1 MGTFTERNF
10 EVSLSFGNIRDEDDF
25 FDVTLAADTLNGSI
39 EALRA
44 HKLILSAASPVL
56 RSLLREQSRLSGS
69 SQGMPLML
77 YLRDISARGLGHV
90 LDFLYR
96 GSISLAEEELEDFL
110 AVSESLQV
118 SFMERFSHGPT
129 KRALTPSNIKMVKKA
144 RFDPQTEQ
152 GLLESGQT
160 SLVDYFSVDTT
171 IKTDLEI
178 SQSDEELHEEDIS
191 PDLYEENMDSEDSKE
206 KTVDETTVQPDV
218 KLEIKHDNAKN
229 IRDPDRE
236 RGKRNVKEYLVAE
249 ILEGK
254 KRGSK
259 SYMIRNKLV
268 LQDIIYKN
276 TILASCHKKHKG
288 CRGRAKLC
296 KDTLMVL
303 YETAHTCNTDETDI
317 AILNLENKMKNRA
330 ENETSL
336 SLRQI
341 FDEVSSEN
349 PEVAARISFPRIEAV
364 MSKRRTRA
372 RKAQIPGERLN

>member
-77 YLRDISARGLGHV
+77 YLRGISARGLGHV

-118 SFMERFSHGPT
+118 SFMERFRHGPT
-129 KRALTPSNIKMVKKA
+129 KRALTPSNIKKVKKA
-144 RFDPQTEQ
+144 RFVPKTEQ
-152 GLLESGQT
+152 GRLESGPPN
-160 SLVDYFSVDTT
+160 LVDDFSVETT
-171 IKTDLEI
+171 IKTDLGI
-178 SQSDEELHEEDIS
+178 SQSDEELHEEDMD
-191 PDLYEENMDSEDSKE
+191 PDLYEDNIDPEDAKE
-206 KTVDETTVQPDV
+206 KSVDEPTVQPDV
-218 KLEIKHDNAKN
+218 FDIKHDYAKN
-229 IRDPDRE
+229 VRDPDRE
-236 RGKRNVKEYLVAE
+236 RGKHNVKEYLVAE

-330 ENETSL
+330 ERETSL

-372 RKAQIPGERLN
+372 RKAQVSM